1 VNATVQQSHTEAKP
15 TIVLVHGALAD
26 GSRWNGVVERLQRQ
40 GYTLQART
48 PGRAQQMRH
57 R

>member
-15 TIVLVHGALAD
+15 MIVVHGAFAD
-26 GSRWNGVVERLQRQ
+26 GSSWNGVIERLQQQ
-40 GYTLQART
+40 GCTVQART
-48 PGRAQQMRH
+48 PGRARQMRQ